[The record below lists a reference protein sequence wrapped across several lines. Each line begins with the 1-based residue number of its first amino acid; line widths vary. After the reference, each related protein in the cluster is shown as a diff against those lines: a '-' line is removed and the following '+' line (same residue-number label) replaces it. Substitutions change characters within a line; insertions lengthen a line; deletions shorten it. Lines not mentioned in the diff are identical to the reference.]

1 MKITLCGAAGEVTGS
16 GYHVETDRARIL
28 VDFGMFQG
36 KGATDAR
43 QRNLKP
49 VVPGRLDAVLLTHA
63 HLDHS
68 GRLPLLGRR
77 GLKAPIWSTA
87 ASVDFAQLVLEDA
100 GRIQEADARQFSRK
114 RARAGKGAVAPLY
127 TVDEVKRLEPLF
139 RTLAYGETRP
149 VAEGIRARYVD
160 AGHIL
165 GSASI
170 ELTIEEAGRTRVVV
184 FSGDIGPRGLP
195 FLKDPTRFE
204 HADLVFMESTY
215 GDRDHKPLDGTLAE
229 FAELL
234 ARAHAGR
241 RKILIPA
248 FAIGRTQQ
256 ILYYIAEMVRAG
268 TVPVFPIILDSPMG
282 IRATEL
288 YGQHTRLF
296 DAEAQGLV
304 SNRQFFRDL
313 AGLRVTETA
322 DESREL
328 NDLDGPM
335 VIIAGSGMCD
345 GGRIV
350 HHLRHNLWRDDTDV
364 VMVGYQGEG
373 TLGHRLVSGVDPVH
387 IHGERIVVRAKI
399 HTLGGFSA
407 HAGQTELLEWLAP
420 LLPNRPRVVLTHGEA
435 EPRETLADIL
445 NVRHGIHAERPE
457 QFAEVVLD

>member
-16 GYHVETDRARIL
+16 GYHVETDRARVL

-36 KGATDAR
+36 RGATEAR

-77 GLKAPIWSTA
+77 GLKAPIWTTA
-87 ASVDFAQLVLEDA
+87 ASVDFAQLVLEDS
-100 GRIQEADARQFSRK
+100 GRIQEADARHLSRK

-127 TVDEVKRLEPLF
+127 TVDEVKRLEPLY
-139 RTLAYGETRP
+139 RQVAYGEARP

-170 ELTIEEAGRTRVVV
+170 ELTIEEAGRSRIVV
-184 FSGDIGPRGLP
+184 FSGDVGPRGLP
-195 FLKDPTRFE
+195 FLKDPTRLDR
-204 HADLVFMESTY
+204 ADLVFMESTY

-268 TVPVFPIILDSPMG
+268 SVPVFPIVLDSPMG

-288 YGQHTRLF
+288 YGQHRKLF
-296 DAEAQGLV
+296 DAEAHGLV
-304 SNRQFFRDL
+304 SNHQFFRDL

-322 DESREL
+322 DESRAL
-328 NDLDGPM
+328 NELDGPM

-350 HHLRHNLWRDDTDV
+350 HHLRHNLWREDTDV

-373 TLGHRLVSGVDPVH
+373 TLGHRLVSGADEVS
-387 IHGERIVVRAKI
+387 IHGERVVVRAQV

-407 HAGQTELLEWLAP
+407 HAGQTELLDWLAP
-420 LLPNRPRVVLTHGEA
+420 LLPGRPRLVLTHGEPEA
-435 EPRETLADIL
+435 RAALADL
-445 NVRHGIHAERPE
+445 LGVRHGLHAEQPE
-457 QFAEVVLD
+457 QFAEIVLD

>member
-16 GYHVETDRARIL
+16 GYHVETDRARVL

-36 KGATDAR
+36 RGATEAR

-77 GLKAPIWSTA
+77 GLKARIWTTA
-87 ASVDFAQLVLEDA
+87 ASADFARLVLEDS
-100 GRIQEADARQFSRK
+100 GRLQEADARRLSRK
-114 RARAGKGAVAPLY
+114 RARTGKKPVAPLY
-127 TVDEVKRLEPLF
+127 TLDEVTRLEPLF
-139 RTLAYGETRP
+139 RTVGYGESHA
-149 VAEGIRARYVD
+149 VADGISARYVD

-170 ELTIEEAGRTRVVV
+170 ELTVEEAGRKRIVL
-184 FSGDIGPRGLP
+184 FSGDVGPRGLP
-195 FLKDPTRFE
+195 FLNDPVRFE
-204 HADLVFMESTY
+204 HADLVFLESTY
-215 GDRDHKPLDGTLAE
+215 GDRDHKPLAGTLEE
-229 FAELL
+229 FASLL

-256 ILYYIAEMVRAG
+256 ILYCIAEMVRAG

-288 YGQHTRLF
+288 YGEHRLLF
-296 DAEAQGLV
+296 DDEARGLV
-304 SNRQFFRDL
+304 STRQFFQDL
-313 AGLRVTETA
+313 AQLRVTESA
-322 DESREL
+322 DESRAL
-328 NDLDGPM
+328 NDQEGPM

-373 TLGHRLVSGVDPVH
+373 TLGQRLLSGADEVYVL
-387 IHGERIVVRAKI
+387 GERVMVRAAI

-407 HAGQTELLEWLAP
+407 HAGQTELVSWLEP
-420 LLPNRPRVVLTHGEA
+420 LLPDRPRVVLTHGEPDA
-435 EPRETLADIL
+435 RGALADL
-445 NVRHGIHAERPE
+445 LGVRHGLHAEQPG
-457 QFAEVVLD
+457 QFAEIVLD